1 MPETTPG
8 STRAVS
14 CASAGPNLSASMTA
28 IGRAPMAMMSLTMP
42 PMPVAAP
49 WCGSTKDG

>member
-1 MPETTPG
+1 
-8 STRAVS
+8 
-14 CASAGPNLSASMTA
+14 MTA

-42 PMPVAAP
+42 PIPVAAP